1 MPGPRISVVVVDG
14 DATGEGGSTNG
25 AVGPPI
31 HVVGHASVGPGAL
44 ELVERVRPDVVLLA
58 YEPGCPVGSETLDA
72 LRSTQPRAKIV
83 LVDARRN
90 GSATSDSDAASDI
103 VVTDTAF
110 ADVVAGIQ
118 RAVATADSRTTTPG
132 GIPTARRHGSGPA
145 LTRREHEILRLV
157 ALGNTNNE
165 IAQRLGLAANTVK
178 TYWQRALHKLS
189 ARNRAEAIA
198 RAHDLHLI

>member
-1 MPGPRISVVVVDG
+1 M
-14 DATGEGGSTNG
+14 
-25 AVGPPI
+25 
-31 HVVGHASVGPGAL
+31 
-44 ELVERVRPDVVLLA
+44 
-58 YEPGCPVGSETLDA
+58 
-72 LRSTQPRAKIV
+72 RSDQHTPTRIV

-90 GSATSDSDAASDI
+90 GSSSSDSNTPSDV
-103 VVTDTAF
+103 VVTDAAF

-118 RAVATADSRTTTPG
+118 RAAVAADPDGTSPG
-132 GIPTARRHGSGPA
+132 GAVTTRRHGSGPS

-178 TYWQRALHKLS
+178 TYWQRALHKLA

-198 RAHDLHLI
+198 RAHDLNLI